1 MTDPDELGATLAAVA
16 AALDAL
22 GVRWGIGGSVA
33 SSAYGEPRATNDV
46 DVVALLDVQGARELT
61 RLLGPTFYADSDA
74 AAAAAQQHR
83 SFNVIDQRSFIK
95 VDIFIPPAGPLG
107 DGQLQRVVRLELMAS
122 SPPLPVLAPED
133 VILQKLAWYRAG
145 GEVSERQWRDIVA
158 VLRTAATE
166 LDRGYL
172 EGVATATDLGGLLA
186 RAERDASAPR
196 GAGGG

>member
-16 AALDAL
+16 AALDSL

-46 DVVALLDVQGARELT
+46 DVVALLDVHGARELT

-74 AAAAAQQHR
+74 AAAAAQQR
-83 SFNVIDQRSFIK
+83 RRFNVIDQRSFIE

-122 SPPLPVLAPED
+122 APPLPVLAPED
-133 VILQKLAWYRAG
+133 VILQTLAWYRAG
-145 GEVSERQWRDIVA
+145 GEVSERQWRDIVS

-166 LDRGYL
+166 LDRAYL
-172 EGVATATDLGGLLA
+172 ESVATATNLGGLLA
-186 RAERDASAPR
+186 RAESDAFVPR
-196 GAGGG
+196 GG